1 MKIDLE
7 GDLIKE
13 FKNGWNKRMQ
23 WLRTVGFV
31 FGGLFVL
38 LGVLFLFSPLKI
50 AAALKYIV
58 ATAVMCLGVVRCF
71 EYFMAPPLFRSSE
84 KLISGIFSALIGALL
99 LQMSIESALTLF
111 SLIIGVYLLA
121 SGITKLG
128 RSAQLHAIGIKN
140 CNWLII
146 DGVFRVVVA
155 FLFFAMPAMSVA
167 VLNVVI
173 GLYLLI
179 DGLSIIVEASD
190 TKALEIK
197 NRNKRA
203 GKQSSK
209 KADDAKEAEIVK
221 KK

>member
-38 LGVLFLFSPLKI
+38 LGVLFLFSPLKS

-84 KLISGIFSALIGALL
+84 KLISGIFSAFGPGIVGVVLMMVFLL
-99 LQMSIESALTLF
+99 L
-111 SLIIGVYLLA
+111 
-121 SGITKLG
+121 
-128 RSAQLHAIGIKN
+128 
-140 CNWLII
+140 
-146 DGVFRVVVA
+146 
-155 FLFFAMPAMSVA
+155 
-167 VLNVVI
+167 
-173 GLYLLI
+173 LLI
-179 DGLSIIVEASD
+179 PGLLPFHAMASESYVLFTVWSVLGLAYFRED
-190 TKALEIK
+190 
-197 NRNKRA
+197 R
-203 GKQSSK
+203 
-209 KADDAKEAEIVK
+209 
-221 KK
+221 